1 MAPSIDR
8 IKTLMDEVRAIEASA
23 PNQARKRL
31 WQARP
36 HAEFEPAFIRTL
48 PYARA
53 RGGKIPFVVEP
64 ALGMWVHILGFD
76 RRAYYTDPVTYLT
89 VELEKKVYHARLFR
103 DDTYIDKSFRILIAT
118 ALEASLVGV
127 PYAFTAEGHPLPDYL
142 HPPVKAPSDLAR
154 LDLPDFHRTGLM
166 PTIIRLYEEMRRL
179 LDDDFLVKFPDWIM
193 GPFGVATELRGFD
206 GLLIDMV
213 QRPGLRRAALCVC
226 RRSAPALAGG
236 MRRLPGRQAHA
247 RPAGQRRREY
257 THALA
262 RLYREMVLPWE
273 QKLCATYGGI
283 FYWHSCGDTS
293 ALIPDIARIPTLDLF
308 HVGPKTDIARAAQVF
323 GPRAIPLEI
332 CPDPIEKVQQATP
345 DQQRDHLAAVRDQIP
360 ADVSCCIK
368 VDSLEVLRSPEAE
381 LATIQQWIATAREL
395 LG

>member
-142 HPPVKAPSDLAR
+142 HPPVKEPSDLAR
-154 LDLPDFHRTGLM
+154 LELPDFHRTGLM
-166 PTIIRLYEEMRRL
+166 PTVIRLYEEMRRL

-213 QRPGLRRAALCVC
+213 QRPAFVEKLFAYVVEARLHWQAACDAYLGVRRTRGLLGNDDVNTPTL
-226 RRSAPALAGG
+226 SPW
-236 MRRLPGRQAHA
+236 
-247 RPAGQRRREY
+247 
-257 THALA
+257 
-262 RLYREMVLPWE
+262 LYREMVLPWE

-308 HVGPKTDIARAAQVF
+308 HVGPKTDIARAAQAF